1 MKQKIDLNQFKLKTR
16 LLIGLISLLLLAGCS
31 KPNATNLDALEN
43 SGPKDIY
50 FLKSKP
56 VIECADTSRTA
67 SNDYY
72 DLAITIDIRNDSDQK
87 ITNENLDIFNL
98 EASLLNV
105 NGMGRADADLLVPQ
119 IGIEPGEYG
128 PLYFYISTITSY
140 FEWKSFDVLMKGT
153 SVYSTP
159 VSISGSL
166 CL

>member
-1 MKQKIDLNQFKLKTR
+1 MR
-16 LLIGLISLLLLAGCS
+16 RYV
-31 KPNATNLDALEN
+31 PN
-43 SGPKDIY
+43 
-50 FLKSKP
+50 
-56 VIECADTSRTA
+56 R
-67 SNDYY
+67 
-72 DLAITIDIRNDSDQK
+72 DSDQK

-105 NGMGRADADLLVPQ
+105 NGMGRANADLLVPQ

>member
-1 MKQKIDLNQFKLKTR
+1 MKQKINLNQFKLTTR
-16 LLIGLISLLLLAGCS
+16 LLIGLFSLLLLAGCS
-31 KPNATNLDALEN
+31 KSDATNLDA
-43 SGPKDIY
+43 SGSVGPKDIY

-67 SNDYY
+67 STDYY
-72 DLAITIDIRNDSDQK
+72 DLAITINIRNDSDQK
-87 ITNENLDIFNL
+87 ITNQNLDILNL

-105 NGMGRADADLLVPQ
+105 NGRGRADAELLVPQ
-119 IGIEPGEYG
+119 IGIEPGEFG
-128 PLYFYISTITSY
+128 PLYFYIPTITSY
-140 FEWKSFDVLMKGT
+140 IEWKSFDILMKGT